1 MRPDGVSVGGG
12 APVERI
18 LLVDDEMSSAE
29 VLALVLASEG
39 YEVTVAADGHQA
51 ISRLM
56 EAEPHVLITDF
67 MMPGMNG
74 ADLVHA
80 VRQMER
86 FAGLPIMMISGAPES
101 ALRGYGAQ
109 YDVFLRKPFGLD
121 EFLGALQALR
131 PRAR

>member
-1 MRPDGVSVGGG
+1 MRPEGVNVGG
-12 APVERI
+12 ARI

-51 ISRLM
+51 MSRLM
-56 EAEPHVLITDF
+56 EADPDVLITDF
-67 MMPGMNG
+67 MMPGMHG

-80 VRQMER
+80 VRKIER
-86 FAGLPIMMISGAPES
+86 FKDLPIMMMSGAPES
-101 ALRGYGAQ
+101 ALRSYGAP

-121 EFLGALQALR
+121 DFLGALLSLR
-131 PRAR
+131 QGRP

>member
-1 MRPDGVSVGGG
+1 MRPDGVNLGGG
-12 APVERI
+12 IPAARI

-56 EAEPHVLITDF
+56 EAEPDVLITDF

-74 ADLVHA
+74 ADLVHT
-80 VRQMER
+80 VRKMER
-86 FAGLPIMMISGAPES
+86 FAHLPIMMMSGAPES
-101 ALRGYGAQ
+101 ALRSYAAP

-121 EFLGALQALR
+121 EFLSALNALR
-131 PRAR
+131 RKSS